1 LKTSILNSKNHK
13 EMGLFNN
20 LFKKKEENT
29 ESTTN
34 QSNNTIHFTSEND
47 FLEKFGALA
56 LEKQRNLF
64 EITGGLSWNVDMN
77 KEEITFGDDLTFPM
91 QVLGSFSHSS
101 ETWLWLWENKA
112 GGYAESVMQQALSL
126 KKYGEENNIELLS
139 VGKFD
144 AVPNDLH
151 LIGMVAT
158 MMFNLSGYYLGN
170 YGQGTMV
177 VTIKDDAIDK
187 TESEEFSRILTV
199 FPELISTFE
208 IQNHK
213 DAFSNYLSQKGF
225 ELTSNGN
232 EVKAEKNGQI
242 ITATFNE
249 NNLLTN
255 LNGNS

>member
-1 LKTSILNSKNHK
+1 
-13 EMGLFNN
+13 MGLFDN
-20 LFKKKEENT
+20 LFKKKEEKT

-34 QSNNTIHFTSEND
+34 QQNVAKHFTSEND
-47 FLEKFGALA
+47 FLEKYGASA
-56 LEKQRNLF
+56 LEKQRNLYAV
-64 EITGGLSWNVDMN
+64 TGGLSWNVNMDA
-77 KEEITFGDDLTFPM
+77 EEITFGDDLTFPM

-101 ETWLWLWENKA
+101 ETWLWLWDNKA

-126 KKYGEENNIELLS
+126 KKYGEENNIDLLS

-158 MMFNLSGYYLGN
+158 TMFNLSGYYLGN

-177 VTIKDDAIDK
+177 VTLKDDSIDN

-213 DAFSNYLSQKGF
+213 NAFTNYLSQKGF
-225 ELTSNGN
+225 ELSSNGN
-232 EVKAEKNGQI
+232 EVKAEKDGKI
-242 ITATFNE
+242 INATFNE
-249 NNLLTN
+249 NNLLVD